1 MKKSYQKPTITVVKI
16 QQHAFMSGSP
26 MSGRVEPN
34 LPPASRYDDDYYI
47 Y

>member
-26 MSGRVEPN
+26 MGGRIEQN
-34 LPPASRYDDDYYI
+34 LPAASRYDDDYYT